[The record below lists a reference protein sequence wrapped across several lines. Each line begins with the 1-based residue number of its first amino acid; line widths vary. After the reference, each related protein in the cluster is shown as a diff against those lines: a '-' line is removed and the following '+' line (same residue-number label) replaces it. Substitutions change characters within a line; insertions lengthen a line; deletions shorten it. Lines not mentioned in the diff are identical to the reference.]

1 MNLSPTWRTVL
12 TAVASGVA
20 ALGGLLAAGTI
31 GDAPE
36 WLGVAVAVLGAV
48 FAALGVVPPQVGGT
62 QQGVANPTVV
72 DVPPSE
78 NIQPEGGYGAVE
90 VLLIVFLAILCLV
103 AISRLV

>member
-1 MNLSPTWRTVL
+1 MNLSPTARTLL

-62 QQGVANPTVV
+62 QEGVVNPSVK
-72 DVPPSE
+72 D
-78 NIQPEGGYGAVE
+78 QAGYALVEMAFAVMLLLVGVG
-90 VLLIVFLAILCLV
+90 VLVYLT
-103 AISRLV
+103 